1 MLRTIPMLLSALLIS
16 GAETLAAQAGTTL
29 PPSPTLPSD
38 TLEANY
44 APRSAPGPMPQL
56 APALPSDTLEA
67 TQPELAPTPPS
78 DRFDAAPPVDS
89 VPTDSSGD
97 EQARPQ
103 TPGDS
108 AALRELRSWIQRH
121 PGLISPPPVR
131 AMLVRV

>member
-1 MLRTIPMLLSALLIS
+1 MLLSALLLS

-29 PPSPTLPSD
+29 PSPTLPSD

-44 APRSAPGPMPQL
+44 APRSLPGPMPEL
-56 APALPSDTLEA
+56 APTLPSDTLDA
-67 TQPELAPTPPS
+67 TQ
-78 DRFDAAPPVDS
+78 PVDS
-89 VPTDSSGD
+89 VRTDSSD
-97 EQARPQ
+97 DDQQAPPQ

-131 AMLVRV
+131 ALLVRV

>member
-1 MLRTIPMLLSALLIS
+1 MLRTIPMLLSALLLS

-44 APRSAPGPMPQL
+44 APRSVPGPMPEL

-67 TQPELAPTPPS
+67 AQ
-78 DRFDAAPPVDS
+78 PVDS
-89 VPTDSSGD
+89 VPTATDSSDDDG
-97 EQARPQ
+97 QAPPQ

-108 AALRELRSWIQRH
+108 AALRDLRSWIQRH

-131 AMLVRV
+131 AVLVRV

>member
-1 MLRTIPMLLSALLIS
+1 MLLSALLIS

-29 PPSPTLPSD
+29 SPSPTLPSD

-56 APALPSDTLEA
+56 APTLPSDTLEA
-67 TQPELAPTPPS
+67 TQPGLAPTLPR
-78 DRFDAAPPVDS
+78 DTVEAAPPVDS
-89 VPTDSSGD
+89 VPTGSSDD
-97 EQARPQ
+97 EQAAPQ

-131 AMLVRV
+131 AVLVRV